1 MRTSRNIS
9 RANDSHA
16 SDITGRVRKAGST
29 SALDREIASF
39 VPSLTIRIGCDRQ
52 MTLGGGQIL
61 AQIKGTRADA
71 AT

>member
-1 MRTSRNIS
+1 MTAMQATSPAVS
-9 RANDSHA
+9 AKPDQ
-16 SDITGRVRKAGST
+16 T
-29 SALDREIASF
+29 SALDRKIASF